1 MRGIMNLSFRGAA
14 LAALLFAS
22 CVSGSH
28 STDPGNSNP
37 GWGWRSAGLTASSV
51 DLDSTAGYINIT
63 HVGNRLYVM
72 DSRTLAGVRKYRMYT
87 SLQGTTVW
95 DSLSLP
101 NGLSPYSW
109 LPDSPYLYVGTEETG
124 DVWKYDSRTSGWTDM
139 NTGADSGFAVQGLG
153 MYEGGLVACLA
164 SPNKYTRPIL
174 WNQAGN
180 WVNLNKSG
188 QFPISRSFHSGL
200 EYNGTFYAATYDTG
214 VWTWSPSDSVWQKL
228 ADPVAQYESTV
239 LTGKFPRALSVFHDS
254 LYIGYFNLMGIQK
267 IANGN
272 TWVRA
277 DSCLAYMLADGV
289 NSNTN
294 CNSAVNVY
302 ALSTWNN
309 HLISAGYYSSVPM
322 VYMAPTQAKAWAALG
337 ADTWKGGTTTY
348 DMTVV
353 GDTLY
358 TASWEA
364 VWKYPLSQLDSSVKT
379 YPAYPQ
385 YPSSSSTA
393 TAAKAMSSAALAK
406 KK

>member
-1 MRGIMNLSFRGAA
+1 
-14 LAALLFAS
+14 
-22 CVSGSH
+22 
-28 STDPGNSNP
+28 
-37 GWGWRSAGLTASSV
+37 V

-63 HVGNRLYVM
+63 HVGNHLYVM
-72 DSRTLAGVRKYRMYT
+72 DSRTLAGVRKYRMFT

-124 DVWKYDSRTSGWTDM
+124 DVWKYDTRTSDWTDM
-139 NTGADSGFAVQGLG
+139 NTGADSGFTVQGLG

-174 WNQAGN
+174 WNQAGS
-180 WVNLNKSG
+180 WINLNKSG

-214 VWTWSPSDSVWQKL
+214 VWTWSPSDSLWKKL
-228 ADPVAQYESTV
+228 ADPAFDVPY
-239 LTGKFPRALSVFHDS
+239 LTGINRFPRALAVYQDS
-254 LYIGYFNLMGIQK
+254 LYVGFFGGGGIQK
-267 IANGN
+267 YLGTNS
-272 TWVRA
+272 WQRV
-277 DSCLAYMLADGV
+277 DSCITYMVGGSPVLP
-289 NSNTN
+289 
-294 CNSAVNVY
+294 CNSGADVY

-309 HLISAGYYSSVPM
+309 HLISAGYYMSVPM
-322 VYMAPTQAKAWAALG
+322 VYMAPAQTKGWAYLG

-364 VWKYPLSQLDSSVKT
+364 VWKYPLSQLDSSVKK